1 MSSRLNT
8 HTAFLCDYY
17 NIFHSACQLFGTIL
31 FGYKMTDEIPFDFS
45 SAFSLIIAV
54 QVLSRVFT
62 LNIIVKVWR
71 FAVQNNLWALLYQ
84 A

>member
-17 NIFHSACQLFGTIL
+17 NIVLDDCQLPLTIL

-54 QVLSRVFT
+54 QVLNRV
-62 LNIIVKVWR
+62 LPSIS
-71 FAVQNNLWALLYQ
+71 L
-84 A
+84 